1 MKHNRFQRVFSV
13 LILLALVTALVPLA
27 ARAEGGSLYITGYTV
42 KNTAGGTVGSI
53 TKGNT
58 VNITVSVKDTGDG
71 TGSSDPAGLDI
82 TKLDDSFTGGT
93 VSVSKTSSPGQPLI
107 YAIQLTGLQYKGV
120 GQTLR
125 LQIGKAGDTASYQTM
140 EITITEAVVYEAPTA
155 PPSVDVTPEASP
167 APMVLISRS
176 DIPSPLQ
183 PGQERE
189 IELSFQNLSGTRL
202 KSAVVTLTPS
212 DGLTLPG
219 GSSSFVLDEIAGKK
233 TATLKVKIKAA
244 DVIAS
249 ASQSLGVELKFNYY
263 NNIATVQGSVTDKVT
278 IPAQARESIPQPVVI
293 VTRSPMDTP
302 IAPDETREM
311 KVTFQNAGTT
321 KLVDPVVSV
330 SPSESLMLLNDVSTF
345 LLSDL
350 EPGKSAAITLK
361 VKAAKTIASTT
372 QSIATEL
379 KYGYDNGTTL
389 TQATAS
395 DKVNIPAQARESVP
409 QPVVLVTRS
418 AVNKPISAGETMS
431 LTVTF
436 QNAGAVKLI
445 SPSASVTLSDSLIL
459 LNDTSTFLLP
469 DIEPGQSASISLKVK
484 AAAEISSTTQSIATE
499 LKYSYDNGET
509 ITQATASDKV
519 NVSANATLKSDT
531 SVPNIVIRSFSY
543 GGPSVAA
550 GSKFPLSFT
559 FENTGKVAIENVV
572 VTVDG
577 GDCFTMDGSTNTFY
591 YNGLAAG
598 GSQSQE
604 VPMRTVPTSKSGA
617 QNISVGFKYKYV
629 DGEKRSQA
637 SADIKIS
644 LPVYQPDRFHINAPS
659 VPESVTVG
667 EEVEVLLSYVN
678 KGKDDLANLEAT
690 VEGEGVSTPARTQ
703 YLGNVTAGTNGNIGF
718 AITPEQE
725 GEIKLVLKIS
735 YENGDQQVQ
744 TREFPIT
751 LRADE
756 IPPPDDYSPD
766 DLPPEEGSFPV
777 VPVAI
782 GAGAAV
788 LVAAVVLIVR
798 KKKAAAAADTEWS
811 DWNDADPGSSG
822 GEG

>member
-1 MKHNRFQRVFSV
+1 MNHNRFQRIFSV
-13 LILLALVTALVPLA
+13 LILLALVTAFAPLA

-53 TKGNT
+53 AKNGIA
-58 VNITVSVKDTGDG
+58 NITVSIKDISANSGDK
-71 TGSSDPAGLDI
+71 DPADLDI
-82 TKLDDSFTGGT
+82 SKLDDSFTGGT
-93 VSVSKTSSPGQPLI
+93 VSVKKTSSPGQPLI

-140 EITITEAVVYEAPTA
+140 EITITEAVVYEAPSSS
-155 PPSVDVTPEASP
+155 PSVDYTPEASP

-212 DGLTLPG
+212 DGLTLSS
-219 GSSSFVLDEIAGKK
+219 GSSSFALDEIPGKK
-233 TATLKVKIKAA
+233 SVTLKIKIRAA
-244 DVIAS
+244 AVIPS

-263 NNIATVQGSVTDKVT
+263 NNISTVQGSVTDKVT
-278 IPAQARESIPQPVVI
+278 IPAQARESVPQPVVI
-293 VTRSPMDTP
+293 VTRSPMDNP

-311 KVTFQNAGTT
+311 TVTFQNAGVT

-345 LLSDL
+345 LLSDI
-350 EPGKSAAITLK
+350 EPGKSAVITLK
-361 VKAAKTIASTT
+361 VKAAKTIASTS

-395 DKVNIPAQARESVP
+395 DKINIPAQARENIP

-445 SPSASVTLSDSLIL
+445 SPSASVTPSDSLIL
-459 LNDTSTFLLP
+459 LNDTSTVLLP

-531 SVPNIVIRSFSY
+531 SVPNIVIRSFTY

-577 GDCFTMDGSTNTFY
+577 GESFTMDGSTNTFY

-617 QNISVGFKYKYV
+617 QSISVGFKYEYV

-644 LPVYQPDRFHINAPS
+644 LPVYQPDRFHINAPT
-659 VPESVTVG
+659 VPESVNVG
-667 EEVEVLLSYVN
+667 EETEILLSYVN

-690 VEGEGVSTPARTQ
+690 VEGEGISTPARTQ
-703 YLGNVTAGTNGNIGF
+703 YLGNVTAGTSGNVGF
-718 AITPEQE
+718 ALTPEQE
-725 GEIKLVLKIS
+725 GDIKLILKIS

-744 TREFPIT
+744 TRDFPIT
-751 LRADE
+751 LRAID
-756 IPPPDDYSPD
+756 IPPADDYLPD
-766 DLPPEEGSFPV
+766 DLPPEEGGFPV

-782 GAGAAV
+782 SAG
-788 LVAAVVLIVR
+788 AVVLILAAVLIIR
-798 KKKAAAAADTEWS
+798 KKKAADTVQEDWS
-811 DWNDADPGSSG
+811 DWSDEHSGSSG

>member
-1 MKHNRFQRVFSV
+1 M
-13 LILLALVTALVPLA
+13 
-27 ARAEGGSLYITGYTV
+27 
-42 KNTAGGTVGSI
+42 
-53 TKGNT
+53 
-58 VNITVSVKDTGDG
+58 
-71 TGSSDPAGLDI
+71 
-82 TKLDDSFTGGT
+82 
-93 VSVSKTSSPGQPLI
+93 
-107 YAIQLTGLQYKGV
+107 
-120 GQTLR
+120 
-125 LQIGKAGDTASYQTM
+125 
-140 EITITEAVVYEAPTA
+140 
-155 PPSVDVTPEASP
+155 
-167 APMVLISRS
+167 
-176 DIPSPLQ
+176 
-183 PGQERE
+183 
-189 IELSFQNLSGTRL
+189 
-202 KSAVVTLTPS
+202 
-212 DGLTLPG
+212 
-219 GSSSFVLDEIAGKK
+219 
-233 TATLKVKIKAA
+233 
-244 DVIAS
+244 
-249 ASQSLGVELKFNYY
+249 
-263 NNIATVQGSVTDKVT
+263 
-278 IPAQARESIPQPVVI
+278 
-293 VTRSPMDTP
+293 
-302 IAPDETREM
+302 
-311 KVTFQNAGTT
+311 
-321 KLVDPVVSV
+321 
-330 SPSESLMLLNDVSTF
+330 
-345 LLSDL
+345 
-350 EPGKSAAITLK
+350 
-361 VKAAKTIASTT
+361 
-372 QSIATEL
+372 

-389 TQATAS
+389 TQATVS
-395 DKVNIPAQARESVP
+395 DKINIPALARESVP

-418 AVNKPISAGETMS
+418 AVNKPISAGETMN

-436 QNAGAVKLI
+436 QNAGTVKLV
-445 SPSASVTLSDSLIL
+445 SPSASVTPSDSLIL

-469 DIEPGQSASISLKVK
+469 DIEPGTSASITLKVK
-484 AAAEISSTTQSIATE
+484 AAAEISSTTQSIATD

-519 NVSANATLKSDT
+519 NISANATLKSDT

-577 GDCFTMDGSTNTFY
+577 GESFTMDGSTNTFY

-598 GSQSQE
+598 GTQSQD

-617 QNISVGFKYKYV
+617 QSISVGFKYEYV
-629 DGEKRSQA
+629 DGDKRSQA

-782 GAGAAV
+782 GVGAAV
-788 LVAAVVLIVR
+788 LVVAVVLIVR
-798 KKKAAAAADTEWS
+798 KKKAAGAADSGWS
-811 DWNDADPGSSG
+811 DWNDEDPGSSG

>member
-1 MKHNRFQRVFSV
+1 MKHNRFQRIFSV
-13 LILLALVTALVPLA
+13 LILLALVTALAPLA
-27 ARAEGGSLYITGYTV
+27 ARAEGGTLYVTGYTV
-42 KNTAGGTVGSI
+42 TNSGNGVVSAI
-53 TKGNT
+53 TKNGIA
-58 VNITVSVKDTGDG
+58 NITVSIKDISANSGDK
-71 TGSSDPAGLDI
+71 DPADLDI
-82 TKLDDSFTGGT
+82 SKLDDSFTGGT
-93 VSVSKTSSPGQPLI
+93 VSVKKTSQPGEPLSFDVK
-107 YAIQLTGLQYKGV
+107 LTDVRYKGV
-120 GQTLR
+120 GQAIK
-125 LQIGKAGDTASYQTM
+125 LQVGEKGKPDSYQSLEVTV
-140 EITITEAVVYEAPTA
+140 TEAVVYE
-155 PPSVDVTPEASP
+155 PPQSTPDTTPETAP

-176 DIPSPLQ
+176 DIASPLQ

-189 IELSFQNLSGTRL
+189 IELSFQNLSGIRL
-202 KSAVVTLTPS
+202 KSPVVTITPS
-212 DGLTLPG
+212 DGLTLSG
-219 GSSSFVLDEIAGKK
+219 GSSSFVVDDIIPKK
-233 TATLKVKIKAA
+233 TATLKVRIKAA

-249 ASQSLGVELKFNYY
+249 SSQSLGVELKFNYN
-263 NNIATVQGSVTDKVT
+263 NNITSVQGSVTDKVT
-278 IPAQARESIPQPVVI
+278 IPAQARESVPQPVVI

-302 IAPDETREM
+302 IAADETREM
-311 KVTFQNAGTT
+311 TVTFQNAGTT
-321 KLVDPVVSV
+321 KLVDPVVTV
-330 SPSESLMLLNDVSTF
+330 APSESLMLLNDVSTF
-345 LLSDL
+345 LLSDI
-350 EPGKSAAITLK
+350 EPGKSASITLK
-361 VKAAKTIASTT
+361 VKAAKTISSTS
-372 QSIATEL
+372 QSIATEM

-395 DKVNIPAQARESVP
+395 DKVNIPAQAKESVP

-436 QNAGAVKLI
+436 QNAGSAKLV
-445 SPSASVTLSDSLIL
+445 SPSASVIPSDSLIL

-469 DIEPGQSASISLKVK
+469 DIEPGKSASIALKVK
-484 AAAEISSTTQSIATE
+484 AAGEISSTTQSIATE

-519 NVSANATLKSDT
+519 NISANATLKSDT

-577 GDCFTMDGSTNTFY
+577 GESFTMDGSTNTFY

-598 GSQSQE
+598 GTQSQE

-617 QNISVGFKYKYV
+617 QSISVGFKYEYV
-629 DGEKRSQA
+629 DGDKRSQA

-782 GAGAAV
+782 GVGAAV

-798 KKKAAAAADTEWS
+798 KKKAAGAADSEWS
-811 DWNDADPGSSG
+811 DWNDEDPGSSG

>member
-1 MKHNRFQRVFSV
+1 MNHNRFQCIFSV
-13 LILLALVTALVPLA
+13 LMLLALVTALVPLA

-42 KNTAGGTVGSI
+42 KNAAGGTVGSI

-120 GQTLR
+120 GQILR
-125 LQIGKAGDTASYQTM
+125 LQIGKAGDSASYQTM
-140 EITITEAVVYEAPTA
+140 EITITEAVVYEAPTPA
-155 PPSVDVTPEASP
+155 PPVDITPEAAP

-176 DIPSPLQ
+176 DIASPLQ
-183 PGQERE
+183 PGQEKE
-189 IELSFQNLSGTRL
+189 IELSFQNLGTTRL

-212 DGLTLPG
+212 DGLLLSS
-219 GSSSFVLDEIAGKK
+219 GSSSFVLDEIPGKK
-233 TATLKVKIKAA
+233 SVTLKVKIKAA
-244 DVIAS
+244 AVIPS

-278 IPAQARESIPQPVVI
+278 IPAQARESVPQPVVI
-293 VTRSPMDTP
+293 VTRSPMDNP

-311 KVTFQNAGTT
+311 TVTFQNAGAA
-321 KLVDPVVSV
+321 KLVAPVVTV
-330 SPSESLMLLNDVSTF
+330 APSESLMLLNDVSTF
-345 LLSDL
+345 LLSDI
-350 EPGKSAAITLK
+350 EPGKSASISLK
-361 VKAAKTIASTT
+361 VKAAKTVSSTS
-372 QSIATEL
+372 QSIATEM

-389 TQATAS
+389 TQATVS

-418 AVNKPISAGETMS
+418 AVNKPICAGETLG

-436 QNAGAVKLI
+436 QNAGAAKLV
-445 SPSASVTLSDSLIL
+445 SPSASVTPSDSLIL

-469 DIEPGQSASISLKVK
+469 DLEPGKSASISLKIK

-509 ITQATASDKV
+509 MAQATASDKV
-519 NVSANATLKSDT
+519 SLSANATLKSDT
-531 SVPNIVIRSFSY
+531 SVPSIVIRDFSY
-543 GGPSVAA
+543 GGASVAA

-559 FENTGKVAIENVV
+559 FENTGKVGIENVV

-577 GDCFTMDGSTNTFY
+577 GESFTMDGSTNTFY
-591 YNGLAAG
+591 YSSLPAG
-598 GSQSQE
+598 GRQIQD

-617 QNISVGFKYKYV
+617 QNISVGFKYEYV

-644 LPVYQPDRFHINAPS
+644 LPVYQPDRFHINAPT
-659 VPESVTVG
+659 VPESVNVG
-667 EEVEVLLSYVN
+667 EETEILLSYVN

-703 YLGNVTAGTNGNIGF
+703 YLGNVTAGTSGNVGF
-718 AITPEQE
+718 ALTPEQE
-725 GEIKLVLKIS
+725 GDIKLVLKIS

-751 LRADE
+751 LSAVDV
-756 IPPPDDYSPD
+756 PPADDYSPD
-766 DLPPEEGSFPV
+766 DLPPEDVGFPV
-777 VPVAI
+777 VPVAT
-782 GAGAAV
+782 GAGAVVLVLAAV
-788 LVAAVVLIVR
+788 LIIR
-798 KKKAAAAADTEWS
+798 KKKAADAAQEDWS
-811 DWNDADPGSSG
+811 DWNDEHSGSSG

>member
-1 MKHNRFQRVFSV
+1 MKHNRFQRIFSV
-13 LILLALVTALVPLA
+13 LILLALVTALAPLA
-27 ARAEGGSLYITGYTV
+27 ARAEGGTLYVTGYTV
-42 KNTAGGTVGSI
+42 TNSGNGVVSAI
-53 TKGNT
+53 TKNGIA
-58 VNITVSVKDTGDG
+58 NITVSIKDISANSGDK
-71 TGSSDPAGLDI
+71 DPADLDI
-82 TKLDDSFTGGT
+82 SKLDDSFTGGT
-93 VSVSKTSSPGQPLI
+93 VSVKKTSQPGEPLSFDVK
-107 YAIQLTGLQYKGV
+107 LTDVRYKGV
-120 GQTLR
+120 GQSIK
-125 LQIGKAGDTASYQTM
+125 LQVGEKGKPDSYQSLEVTV
-140 EITITEAVVYEAPTA
+140 TEAVVYE
-155 PPSVDVTPEASP
+155 PPQSTPDTTPETAP

-176 DIPSPLQ
+176 DIASPLQ

-189 IELSFQNLSGTRL
+189 IELSFQNLSGIRL
-202 KSAVVTLTPS
+202 KSPVVTITPS
-212 DGLTLPG
+212 DGLTLSG
-219 GSSSFVLDEIAGKK
+219 GSSSFVVDDIMPKK
-233 TATLKVKIKAA
+233 TATLKVRIKAA

-249 ASQSLGVELKFNYY
+249 SSQSLGVELKFNYN
-263 NNIATVQGSVTDKVT
+263 NNITSVQGSVTDKVT
-278 IPAQARESIPQPVVI
+278 IPAQARESVPQPVVI

-302 IAPDETREM
+302 IAADETREM
-311 KVTFQNAGTT
+311 TVTFQNAGTT
-321 KLVDPVVSV
+321 KLVDPVVTV
-330 SPSESLMLLNDVSTF
+330 APSESLMLLNDVSTF
-345 LLSDL
+345 LLSDI
-350 EPGKSAAITLK
+350 EPGKSASITLK
-361 VKAAKTIASTT
+361 VKAAKTISSTS
-372 QSIATEL
+372 QSIATEM

-395 DKVNIPAQARESVP
+395 DKVNIPAQAKESVP

-436 QNAGAVKLI
+436 QNAGTAKLV
-445 SPSASVTLSDSLIL
+445 SPSASVIPSDSLIL

-469 DIEPGQSASISLKVK
+469 DIEPGKSASIALKVK
-484 AAAEISSTTQSIATE
+484 AAGEISSTTQSIATE

-519 NVSANATLKSDT
+519 NISANATLKSDT

-577 GDCFTMDGSTNTFY
+577 GESFTMDGSTNTFY

-598 GSQSQE
+598 GTQSQE

-617 QNISVGFKYKYV
+617 QSISVGFKYEYV
-629 DGEKRSQA
+629 DGDKRSQA

-744 TREFPIT
+744 TKEFPIT

-782 GAGAAV
+782 GVGAAV

-798 KKKAAAAADTEWS
+798 KKKAAGAADSEWS
-811 DWNDADPGSSG
+811 DWNDEDPGSSG

>member
-1 MKHNRFQRVFSV
+1 MKHNRFQRIFSV
-13 LILLALVTALVPLA
+13 LILLALVTALAPLA
-27 ARAEGGSLYITGYTV
+27 ARAEGGTLYVTGYTV
-42 KNTAGGTVGSI
+42 TNSGNGVVSAI
-53 TKGNT
+53 TKNGIA
-58 VNITVSVKDTGDG
+58 NITVSIKDISANSGDK
-71 TGSSDPAGLDI
+71 DPADLDI
-82 TKLDDSFTGGT
+82 SKLDDSFTGGT
-93 VSVSKTSSPGQPLI
+93 VSVKKTSQPGEPLSFDVK
-107 YAIQLTGLQYKGV
+107 LTDVRYKGV
-120 GQTLR
+120 GQSIK
-125 LQIGKAGDTASYQTM
+125 LQVGEKGKPDSYQSLEVTV
-140 EITITEAVVYEAPTA
+140 TEAVVYE
-155 PPSVDVTPEASP
+155 PPQSTPDTTPETAP

-176 DIPSPLQ
+176 DIASPLQ

-189 IELSFQNLSGTRL
+189 IELSFQNLSGIRL
-202 KSAVVTLTPS
+202 KSPVVTITPS
-212 DGLTLPG
+212 DGLTLSG
-219 GSSSFVLDEIAGKK
+219 GSSSFVVDDIMPKK
-233 TATLKVKIKAA
+233 TATLKVRIKAA

-249 ASQSLGVELKFNYY
+249 SSQSLGVELKFNYN
-263 NNIATVQGSVTDKVT
+263 NNITSVQGSVTDKVT
-278 IPAQARESIPQPVVI
+278 IPAQARESVPQPVVI

-302 IAPDETREM
+302 IAADETREM
-311 KVTFQNAGTT
+311 TVTFQNAGTT
-321 KLVDPVVSV
+321 KLVDPVVTV
-330 SPSESLMLLNDVSTF
+330 APSESLMLLNDVSTF
-345 LLSDL
+345 LLSDI
-350 EPGKSAAITLK
+350 EPGKSSSITLK
-361 VKAAKTIASTT
+361 VKAAKTISSTS
-372 QSIATEL
+372 QSIATEM

-395 DKVNIPAQARESVP
+395 DKVNIPAQAKESVP

-436 QNAGAVKLI
+436 QNAGTAKLV
-445 SPSASVTLSDSLIL
+445 SPSASVIPSDSLIL

-469 DIEPGQSASISLKVK
+469 DIEPGKSASIALKVK
-484 AAAEISSTTQSIATE
+484 AAGEISSTTQSIATE

-519 NVSANATLKSDT
+519 NISANATLKSDT

-577 GDCFTMDGSTNTFY
+577 GESFTMDGSTNTFY

-598 GSQSQE
+598 GTQSQE

-617 QNISVGFKYKYV
+617 QSISVGFKYEYV
-629 DGEKRSQA
+629 DGDKRSQA

-744 TREFPIT
+744 TKEFPIT

-782 GAGAAV
+782 GVGAAV

-798 KKKAAAAADTEWS
+798 KKKAAGAADSEWS
-811 DWNDADPGSSG
+811 DWNDEDPGSSG

>member
-1 MKHNRFQRVFSV
+1 MKHNRFQRIFSV

-27 ARAEGGSLYITGYTV
+27 ARAEGGSLYVTGYTV
-42 KNTAGGTVGSI
+42 LNTDGKPLSSVSKSAVVSI
-53 TKGNT
+53 A
-58 VNITVSVKDTGDG
+58 VSVKDISEN
-71 TGSSDPAGLDI
+71 SSSKVPADLDI
-82 TKLDDSFTGGT
+82 SKLDDSFTGGT
-93 VSVSKTSSPGQPLI
+93 VSVKKTSQDGQPLSYEI
-107 YAIQLTGLQYKGV
+107 LVSNTRYKGV
-120 GQTLR
+120 GQLLK
-125 LQIGKAGDTASYQTM
+125 LQIGEKGKPDSYQTLDV
-140 EITITEAVVYEAPTA
+140 TVTEAVVYEAPQSTPDTA
-155 PPSVDVTPEASP
+155 PEAAP

-183 PGQERE
+183 PGQEKE
-189 IELSFQNLSGTRL
+189 IELTFQNLSTTKL
-202 KSAVVTLTPS
+202 KSPVVTITPS
-212 DGLTLPG
+212 EGLTLSS
-219 GSSSFVLDEIAGKK
+219 GSSSFVLEEVTGKK
-233 TATLKVKIKAA
+233 SATLKVRIKAA
-244 DVIAS
+244 DVIPS
-249 ASQSLGVELKFNYY
+249 ASQSLSVELKFNYY
-263 NNIATVQGSVTDKVT
+263 NNISTVQGSVTEKIT
-278 IPAQARESIPQPVVI
+278 IPAQARESVPQPVVI
-293 VTRSPMDTP
+293 VTRSPMDNP

-311 KVTFQNAGTT
+311 TVTFQNAGTT
-321 KLVDPVVSV
+321 KLVAPVVTV
-330 SPSESLMLLNDVSTF
+330 APSESLMLLNDVSTF
-345 LLSDL
+345 ILSDI
-350 EPGKSAAITLK
+350 EPGKSASITLK
-361 VKAAKTIASTT
+361 VKAAKTIASTS
-372 QSIATEL
+372 QSIATEM

-389 TQATAS
+389 TQATVS
-395 DKVNIPAQARESVP
+395 DKINIPALARESVP

-418 AVNKPISAGETMS
+418 AVNKPISAGETMN

-436 QNAGAVKLI
+436 QNAGTAKLF
-445 SPSASVTLSDSLIL
+445 SPSASVTPSDSLIL

-469 DIEPGQSASISLKVK
+469 DIEPGKSASITLKVK
-484 AAAEISSTTQSIATE
+484 AAAEISSTTQSIATD

-519 NVSANATLKSDT
+519 NISANATLKSDT

-577 GDCFTMDGSTNTFY
+577 GESFTMDGSTNTFY

-598 GSQSQE
+598 GTQSQD

-617 QNISVGFKYKYV
+617 QSISVGFKYEYV
-629 DGEKRSQA
+629 DGDKRSQA

-782 GAGAAV
+782 GVGAAV
-788 LVAAVVLIVR
+788 LVVAAVLIVR
-798 KKKAAAAADTEWS
+798 KKKAAGAADSGWS
-811 DWNDADPGSSG
+811 DWNDEDPGSSG

>member
-212 DGLTLPG
+212 DGLTLSG

-531 SVPNIVIRSFSY
+531 SVPNIVICSFSY

-617 QNISVGFKYKYV
+617 QNISVGFKYEYV

>member
-1 MKHNRFQRVFSV
+1 MKHNRFQRFFSV

-27 ARAEGGSLYITGYTV
+27 ARAEGGSLYVTGYTV
-42 KNTAGGTVGSI
+42 KNAGGGTVGSI
-53 TKGNT
+53 SKGST
-58 VNITVSVKDTGDG
+58 VNITVFIKDISE
-71 TGSSDPAGLDI
+71 SSESKDPAALDI

-93 VSVSKTSSPGQPLI
+93 VSVSKTSSAQPLT
-107 YAIQLTGLQYKGV
+107 YSVQLAGLQYKGV
-120 GQTLR
+120 GQSVK
-125 LQIGKAGDTASYQTM
+125 LQVGEKGKPDTYQNL
-140 EITITEAVVYEAPTA
+140 EITITEAVVYEAPSSS
-155 PPSVDVTPEASP
+155 PSVDYTPEASP

-212 DGLTLPG
+212 EGLTLSG
-219 GSSSFVLDEIAGKK
+219 GSSSFVLDEIPGKK
-233 TATLKVKIKAA
+233 AATLKVKLKAA
-244 DVIAS
+244 DVIPS

-263 NNIATVQGSVTDKVT
+263 NNLATVQGSVTDKVT
-278 IPAQARESIPQPVVI
+278 IPAQARESVPQPVVI

-302 IAPDETREM
+302 IAPDETRELT
-311 KVTFQNAGTT
+311 VTFQNAGSTR
-321 KLVDPVVSV
+321 LVAPVVTV
-330 SPSESLMLLNDVSTF
+330 APSESLMLLNDVSTF
-345 LLSDL
+345 LLSDI

-389 TQATAS
+389 TQAAVS
-395 DKVNIPAQARESVP
+395 DKINIPAQARESVP

-418 AVNKPISAGETMS
+418 AVSKPISAGETMS
-431 LTVTF
+431 LTLTF
-436 QNAGAVKLI
+436 QNAGAAKLL
-445 SPSASVTLSDSLIL
+445 SPSASVTPSESLIL

-469 DIEPGQSASISLKVK
+469 DIEPGQSASVSLKVK
-484 AAAEISSTTQSIATE
+484 AAAEISSTTQSIAAE

-519 NVSANATLKSDT
+519 NLSANATLKSDT
-531 SVPNIVIRSFSY
+531 SVPNIVIRSFAY
-543 GGPSVAA
+543 GGTSVAA

-577 GDCFTMDGSTNTFY
+577 GESFTMDGSTNTFY
-591 YNGLAAG
+591 YSGLAAG
-598 GSQSQE
+598 GTQSQE

-617 QNISVGFKYKYV
+617 QSIGVGFKYEYV
-629 DGEKRSQA
+629 DGDKRSQA
-637 SADIKIS
+637 TADIKIS
-644 LPVYQPDRFHINAPS
+644 LPVYQPDRFHINAPT

-667 EEVEVLLSYVN
+667 EEAELLLSYVN

-690 VEGEGVSTPARTQ
+690 VEGEGISTPARTQ

-782 GAGAAV
+782 GVGAAV

-798 KKKAAAAADTEWS
+798 KKKAAGAADSEWS
-811 DWNDADPGSSG
+811 DWNDEDPGSSG

>member
-1 MKHNRFQRVFSV
+1 MKHNRFQRIFSV

-27 ARAEGGSLYITGYTV
+27 ARAEGGTLYVTGYTV
-42 KNTAGGTVGSI
+42 TNSGNGVVSAI
-53 TKGNT
+53 TKNGIA
-58 VNITVSVKDTGDG
+58 NITVSIKDISANSGDK
-71 TGSSDPAGLDI
+71 DPADLDI
-82 TKLDDSFTGGT
+82 SKLDDSFTGGT
-93 VSVSKTSSPGQPLI
+93 VSVKKTSQPGEPLSFDVK
-107 YAIQLTGLQYKGV
+107 LTDVRYKGV
-120 GQTLR
+120 GQAIK
-125 LQIGKAGDTASYQTM
+125 LQVGEKGKPDSYQSLEVTV
-140 EITITEAVVYEAPTA
+140 TEAVVYE
-155 PPSVDVTPEASP
+155 PPQSTPDTTPETAP

-176 DIPSPLQ
+176 DIASPLQ

-189 IELSFQNLSGTRL
+189 IELSFQNLSGIRL
-202 KSAVVTLTPS
+202 KSPVVTITPS
-212 DGLTLPG
+212 DGLTLSG
-219 GSSSFVLDEIAGKK
+219 GSSSFVVDDIMPKK
-233 TATLKVKIKAA
+233 TATLKVRIKAA

-249 ASQSLGVELKFNYY
+249 SSQSLGVELKFNYN
-263 NNIATVQGSVTDKVT
+263 NNITSVQGSVTDKVT
-278 IPAQARESIPQPVVI
+278 IPAQARESVPQPVVI

-302 IAPDETREM
+302 IAADETREM
-311 KVTFQNAGTT
+311 TVTFQNAGTT
-321 KLVDPVVSV
+321 KLVDPVVTV
-330 SPSESLMLLNDVSTF
+330 APSESLMLLNDVSTF
-345 LLSDL
+345 LLSDI
-350 EPGKSAAITLK
+350 EPGKSASITLK
-361 VKAAKTIASTT
+361 VKAAKTISSTS
-372 QSIATEL
+372 QSIATEM

-395 DKVNIPAQARESVP
+395 DKVNIPAQAKESVP

-436 QNAGAVKLI
+436 QNAGTAKLV
-445 SPSASVTLSDSLIL
+445 SPSASVIPSDSLIL

-469 DIEPGQSASISLKVK
+469 DIEPGKSASIALKVK
-484 AAAEISSTTQSIATE
+484 AAGEISSTTQSIATE

-519 NVSANATLKSDT
+519 NISANATLKSDT

-577 GDCFTMDGSTNTFY
+577 GESFTMDGSTNTFY

-598 GSQSQE
+598 GTQSQE

-617 QNISVGFKYKYV
+617 QSISVGFKYEYV
-629 DGEKRSQA
+629 DGDKRSQA

-744 TREFPIT
+744 TKEFPIT

-782 GAGAAV
+782 GVGAAV

-798 KKKAAAAADTEWS
+798 KKKAAGAADSEWS
-811 DWNDADPGSSG
+811 DWNDEDPGSSG

>member
-1 MKHNRFQRVFSV
+1 MKHNRFQRIFSV

-27 ARAEGGSLYITGYTV
+27 ARAEGGTLYVTGYTV
-42 KNTAGGTVGSI
+42 TNSGNGVVSAI
-53 TKGNT
+53 TKNGIA
-58 VNITVSVKDTGDG
+58 NITVSIKDISANSGDK
-71 TGSSDPAGLDI
+71 DPADLDI
-82 TKLDDSFTGGT
+82 SKLDDSFTGGT
-93 VSVSKTSSPGQPLI
+93 ISVKKTSQPGEPLSFDVK
-107 YAIQLTGLQYKGV
+107 LTDVRYKGV
-120 GQTLR
+120 GQAIK
-125 LQIGKAGDTASYQTM
+125 LQVGEKGKPDSYQSLEVTV
-140 EITITEAVVYEAPTA
+140 TEAVVYE
-155 PPSVDVTPEASP
+155 PPQSTPDTTPETAP

-176 DIPSPLQ
+176 DIASPLQ

-189 IELSFQNLSGTRL
+189 IELSFQNLSGIRL
-202 KSAVVTLTPS
+202 KSPVVTLTPS
-212 DGLTLPG
+212 DGLSLAG
-219 GSSSFVLDEIAGKK
+219 GSSSFALDDIMPKK
-233 TATLKVKIKAA
+233 TAVLKVRVKAA
-244 DVIAS
+244 DVIPS
-249 ASQSLGVELKFNYY
+249 SSQSLGVELKFNYY
-263 NNIATVQGSVTDKVT
+263 NNLASVQGSVTDKVT
-278 IPAQARESIPQPVVI
+278 IPAQARESVPQPVVI
-293 VTRSPMDTP
+293 VSRSPMDTP

-311 KVTFQNAGTT
+311 TVTFQNAGTA
-321 KLVDPVVSV
+321 KLVAPVVSV
-330 SPSESLMLLNDVSTF
+330 APSESLMLLNDVSTF
-345 LLSDL
+345 LLSDI
-350 EPGKSAAITLK
+350 EPGKSASISLK

-389 TQATAS
+389 TQAAAS
-395 DKVNIPAQARESVP
+395 DKINIPAQARESIP

-418 AVNKPISAGETMS
+418 AVDRPISAGETMS

-436 QNAGAVKLI
+436 QNAGAAKLL
-445 SPSASVTLSDSLIL
+445 SPSASVTPSDSLIL

-469 DIEPGQSASISLKVK
+469 DLEPGKSASISLRVK

-499 LKYSYDNGET
+499 LKYGYDNGET

-519 NVSANATLKSDT
+519 NLSANATLKSDV
-531 SVPNIVIRSFSY
+531 SVPSIVIRSFTY

-559 FENTGKVAIENVV
+559 FENTGKTAIENVV

-577 GDCFTMDGSTNTFY
+577 GESFTMDGSTNTFY
-591 YNGLAAG
+591 YGSLSAG
-598 GSQSQE
+598 GTQVQD

-617 QNISVGFKYKYV
+617 QNISVGFKYEYV

-644 LPVYQPDRFHINAPS
+644 LPVYQPDRFHINAPT
-659 VPESVTVG
+659 VPESVNVG
-667 EEVEVLLSYVN
+667 EEAEILLSYVN

-703 YLGNVTAGTNGNIGF
+703 YLGNVTAGTSGNIGF
-718 AITPEQE
+718 ALTPEQE
-725 GEIKLVLKIS
+725 GDIKLVLKIS

-751 LRADE
+751 LRAID

-766 DLPPEEGSFPV
+766 DLPAEEGGFPV
-777 VPVAI
+777 IP
-782 GAGAAV
+782 AAV
-788 LVAAVVLIVR
+788 GVGVAALAAAVVLVR
-798 KKKAAAAADTEWS
+798 RKKAAGAAKDSWS
-811 DWNDADPGSSG
+811 DWNDEDSGVSG

>member
-212 DGLTLPG
+212 DGLTLSG
-219 GSSSFVLDEIAGKK
+219 GSPFVLDEIAGKK

-617 QNISVGFKYKYV
+617 QNISVGFKYEYV

>member
-1 MKHNRFQRVFSV
+1 MNHNRFQCIFSV
-13 LILLALVTALVPLA
+13 LMLLALVTALVPLA

-42 KNTAGGTVGSI
+42 KNAAGGTVGSI

-120 GQTLR
+120 GQILR
-125 LQIGKAGDTASYQTM
+125 LQIGKAGDSASYQTM
-140 EITITEAVVYEAPTA
+140 EITITEAVVYEAPTPA
-155 PPSVDVTPEASP
+155 PPVDITPEAAP

-176 DIPSPLQ
+176 DIASPLQ
-183 PGQERE
+183 PGQEKE
-189 IELSFQNLSGTRL
+189 IELSFQNLGTTRL

-212 DGLTLPG
+212 DGLLLSS
-219 GSSSFVLDEIAGKK
+219 GSSSFVLDEIPGKK
-233 TATLKVKIKAA
+233 SVTLKVKIKAA
-244 DVIAS
+244 AVIPS

-278 IPAQARESIPQPVVI
+278 IPAQARESVPQPVVI
-293 VTRSPMDTP
+293 VTRSPMDNP

-311 KVTFQNAGTT
+311 
-321 KLVDPVVSV
+321 
-330 SPSESLMLLNDVSTF
+330 
-345 LLSDL
+345 
-350 EPGKSAAITLK
+350 
-361 VKAAKTIASTT
+361 
-372 QSIATEL
+372 
-379 KYGYDNGTTL
+379 
-389 TQATAS
+389 
-395 DKVNIPAQARESVP
+395 
-409 QPVVLVTRS
+409 
-418 AVNKPISAGETMS
+418 
-431 LTVTF
+431 TVTF
-436 QNAGAVKLI
+436 QNAGAAKLV
-445 SPSASVTLSDSLIL
+445 SPSASVTPSDSLIL

-469 DIEPGQSASISLKVK
+469 DLEPGKSASISLKIK

-509 ITQATASDKV
+509 MAQATASDKV
-519 NVSANATLKSDT
+519 SLSANATLKSDT
-531 SVPNIVIRSFSY
+531 SVPSIVIRDFSY
-543 GGPSVAA
+543 GGASVAA

-559 FENTGKVAIENVV
+559 FENTGKVGIENVV

-577 GDCFTMDGSTNTFY
+577 GESFTMDGSTNTFY
-591 YNGLAAG
+591 YSSLPAG
-598 GSQSQE
+598 GRQIQD

-617 QNISVGFKYKYV
+617 QNISVGFKYEYV

-644 LPVYQPDRFHINAPS
+644 LPVYQPDRFHINAPT
-659 VPESVTVG
+659 VPESVNVG
-667 EEVEVLLSYVN
+667 EETEILLSYVN

-703 YLGNVTAGTNGNIGF
+703 YLGNVTAGTSGNVGF
-718 AITPEQE
+718 ALTPEQE
-725 GEIKLVLKIS
+725 GDIKLVLKIS

-751 LRADE
+751 LSAVDV
-756 IPPPDDYSPD
+756 PPADDYSPD
-766 DLPPEEGSFPV
+766 DLPPEDVGFPV
-777 VPVAI
+777 VPVAT
-782 GAGAAV
+782 GAGAVVLVLAAV
-788 LVAAVVLIVR
+788 LIIR
-798 KKKAAAAADTEWS
+798 KKKAADAAQEDWS
-811 DWNDADPGSSG
+811 DWNDEHSGSSG